1 MSRDFEIGNPVVDG
15 DSATVAVRVPEDL
28 RYFEGHFPHDPVVPG
43 VAQLLLVEEVVRRA
57 FPDLDRPRS
66 VRRVKFNRRIDPGA
80 SITVV
85 LARSDVSVR
94 FVVHDADENEV
105 SRGSLGYVGEP

>member
-1 MSRDFEIGNPVVDG
+1 MSRDFEMSDPVVDG

-28 RYFEGHFPHDPVVPG
+28 RYFEGHFPNDPVVPG
-43 VAQLLLVEEVVRRA
+43 VAQLLLVEEAVRRA

-80 SITVV
+80 SITLA
-85 LARSDVSVR
+85 LARSAALVR
-94 FVVHDADENEV
+94 FVVHDAEENEV
-105 SRGSLGYVGEP
+105 SRGSMGYVEDA